1 MKQKFFGFTCSNPK
15 CQVAIP
21 FIALRTD
28 EETPPNP
35 IDSASKG
42 SVELQC
48 PKCATR
54 FNSYVFSYPQK
65 VSQTVRQDIF
75 LVEPSSQI
83 PFISNFSP
91 TRV

>member
-28 EETPPNP
+28 EDTPPNP

-48 PKCATR
+48 PKCAAWATYQ
-54 FNSYVFSYPQK
+54 FTSIHLLSM
-65 VSQTVRQDIF
+65 
-75 LVEPSSQI
+75 
-83 PFISNFSP
+83 
-91 TRV
+91 